1 MSSEVDLGSSLFSCS
16 TRYKRFHS
24 MDPTTYALTEEFLLS
39 QRALL
44 SEEKRIYNSATPNW
58 PFKTALQ
65 KSQAEI
71 SVACFAFTLAA

>member
-1 MSSEVDLGSSLFSCS
+1 MSSEVDLESSLFSCS

-44 SEEKRIYNSATPNW
+44 SKEKRTCKSATPNW
-58 PFKTALQ
+58 PFKNALQ

-71 SVACFAFTLAA
+71 SVACFAFPLAA